1 MEKMYFKREGGL
13 NFNEDEK
20 TIITSIRTSGNFST
34 DGLVQHTAEMNKRLK
49 KDIHINERKI
59 ALGLKRAQ
67 GIQTK

>member
-20 TIITSIRTSGNFST
+20 
-34 DGLVQHTAEMNKRLK
+34 
-49 KDIHINERKI
+49 I